1 MPLAH
6 RIAFANRRSHRRGAA
21 VAGQLVSGGCALA
34 VSVIVAACGPRTAG
48 QSATADSTLA
58 RDLALANAETPAAQ
72 PQLKDTA
79 PTAAAAPAAVKREP
93 ATAPS
98 RPAHHAAHTGPSAPA
113 AASPAAAAA
122 APAPAPAPAPPLVAP
137 SGASVAVSIADTV
150 TTANAHVGDAV
161 RGTVTTDVKDASGMV
176 VIPAGS
182 AVQGTVSTSSGP
194 AHTPHLAIGFTSI
207 VVRGV
212 SYPVQ
217 ATIASLPLVQSRRTS
232 RAAQAGEVGGGA
244 VVGGLL
250 GRAIGGKK
258 SGGTLIGAI
267 AGAAAGV
274 AVADKTES
282 HDAVLAKGASVTLQL
297 TAPISVPQ

>member
-6 RIAFANRRSHRRGAA
+6 RIASANCRSHRRAA
-21 VAGQLVSGGCALA
+21 TIAGQLVSGGCALA
-34 VSVIVAACGPRTAG
+34 LSIIVAGCSQRTAG

-58 RDLALANAETPAAQ
+58 RDLALANAETPATQ

-79 PTAAAAPAAVKREP
+79 ATAAAAPAAVKHEP
-93 ATAPS
+93 ASAPS

-113 AASPAAAAA
+113 AASTPAAAA
-122 APAPAPAPAPPLVAP
+122 APAPAPPPPPLVAP

-161 RGTVTTDVKDASGMV
+161 RATVTTDVKDASGMV

-217 ATIASLPLVQSRRTS
+217 GTIASLPLVQSRRTS

-258 SGGTLIGAI
+258 SGGTLIGAV

-282 HDAVLAKGASVTLQL
+282 HDAVLPKGASVTLQL